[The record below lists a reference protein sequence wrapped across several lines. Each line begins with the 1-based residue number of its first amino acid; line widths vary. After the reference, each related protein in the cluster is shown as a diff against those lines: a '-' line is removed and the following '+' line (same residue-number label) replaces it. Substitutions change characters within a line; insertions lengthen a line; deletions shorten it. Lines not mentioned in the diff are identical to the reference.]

1 MFDQV
6 SKHSYSKILIIYILI
21 SNLIL
26 YVLKQSNFLASQSYY
41 LLSLLNFSIICFL
54 ALYFYDK
61 FFKQKMKL
69 QVEKNHEFLK
79 NGKSEKI
86 IFYYLS
92 IVIIFA
98 IIFVGLLFLC
108 TAGYYAANKTIDMT
122 ISSAISFIISA
133 ILTFFNVKHINQ
145 SIKQR

>member
-6 SKHSYSKILIIYILI
+6 SKHSYSKILILYILI
-21 SNLIL
+21 SSLIL
-26 YVLKQSNFLASQSYY
+26 YSLKQYNLLANQSYY

-61 FFKQKMKL
+61 FFKQKIKL
-69 QVEKNHEFLK
+69 PVEKNYELLK

-86 IFYYLS
+86 IFYYIS
-92 IVIIFA
+92 IVVIFA

-108 TAGYYAANKTIDMT
+108 MAGYYVANQTIGMT
-122 ISSAISFIISA
+122 ISSAISFIIST
-133 ILTFFNVKHINQ
+133 ILTFFNIKHINK